1 MVGCGVI
8 GCGGMGV
15 LVVDLGVLV
24 VEVQWWH
31 GAVVMVG
38 FDRFDLGRVSMGVV
52 VVVGWVV
59 TVVVSGG
66 YKIGMGLV
74 VAGLAWF

>member
-8 GCGGMGV
+8 GYGGMGV

-31 GAVVMVG
+31 GAVVRVG
-38 FDRFDLGRVSMGVV
+38 F
-52 VVVGWVV
+52 
-59 TVVVSGG
+59 
-66 YKIGMGLV
+66 
-74 VAGLAWF
+74 

>member
-1 MVGCGVI
+1 
-8 GCGGMGV
+8 
-15 LVVDLGVLV
+15 
-24 VEVQWWH
+24 
-31 GAVVMVG
+31 
-38 FDRFDLGRVSMGVV
+38 MGVV

-74 VAGLAWF
+74 VAGLAWY